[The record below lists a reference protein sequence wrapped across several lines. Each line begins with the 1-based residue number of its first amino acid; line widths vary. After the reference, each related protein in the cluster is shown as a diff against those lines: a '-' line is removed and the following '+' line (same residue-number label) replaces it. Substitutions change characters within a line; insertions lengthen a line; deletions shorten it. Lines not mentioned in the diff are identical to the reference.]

1 MDWITALGV
10 VGSVFSIV
18 SFFISIGQSSNPNNT
33 NCNNRNSNNTY
44 NLDSNNTYSVNS
56 NNTYNEI
63 HNEIINCPTMYAGD
77 RQEKQEDT
85 SKYGERRYKNTSGE
99 GDGILFLI
107 VGIVILGVILA
118 FFIKHMNEIV
128 IATMVIGMIGLAVQ
142 TLCIC
147 LLSRQEE
154 ITKKY
159 IAFNTLKWIPAFL
172 LLIFIYHPLFSTPD
186 LKYVTLQLQDSQKIL
201 GLMWNYPKE
210 VFFYALQF
218 IAILMELSII
228 LYCSISMAYRM
239 IKYYRQGDC
248 NFIYKEIDSNE
259 VIKYVVVYVFV
270 FIFISGIYIN
280 LFNPG
285 GDNWNIEDFMIQSVK

>member
-1 MDWITALGV
+1 MDWVTALGV
-10 VGSVFSIV
+10 IGSVFSII
-18 SFFISIGQSSNPNNT
+18 SFFISITQSSNTNNI
-33 NCNNRNSNNTY
+33 NCNNRNNSNNIY
-44 NLDSNNTYSVNS
+44 NVNS
-56 NNTYNEI
+56 NNTYNNI
-63 HNEIINCPTMYAGD
+63 YNEIINCPTTHMSN
-77 RQEKQEDT
+77 KQDEQ
-85 SKYGERRYKNTSGE
+85 KNTSKNERRGYANTGGE
-99 GDGILFLI
+99 GDGILILI
-107 VGIVILGVILA
+107 IGTVILGVILA

-128 IATMVIGMIGLAVQ
+128 IATIAVGIIGLVAQ

-159 IAFNTLKWIPAFL
+159 IAFNTLKWLPAFL

-201 GLMWNYPKE
+201 GLMLNYPKE

-228 LYCSISMAYRM
+228 LYCSISMAYRI
-239 IKYYRQGDC
+239 IKYYRNGDC
-248 NFIYKEIDSNE
+248 NFIYKNIDANE
-259 VIKYVVVYVFV
+259 VIKYVVVYCLV
-270 FIFISGIYIN
+270 FIFISGIYMN
-280 LFNPG
+280 LFNPD